1 MKNLV
6 GKVFTEHEQACAE
19 AQVSLA
25 EEFMLHGTV
34 GDQDWLTLLAWAQPQ
49 LVYTLPCQFNVQ
61 TDQVSF
67 TLFNNQGS
75 DRLVSGVQ
83 HVKMGRRVGQVQ
95 ELPQSYNDQT
105 RQRGVRKTL

>member
-67 TLFNNQGS
+67 AFLKGLPGHYQVYNTAKWADVWDKYRNCPNSTMIRHNNG
-75 DRLVSGVQ
+75 D
-83 HVKMGRRVGQVQ
+83 
-95 ELPQSYNDQT
+95 
-105 RQRGVRKTL
+105 

>member
-1 MKNLV
+1 
-6 GKVFTEHEQACAE
+6 
-19 AQVSLA
+19 
-25 EEFMLHGTV
+25 MLGGTV
-34 GDQDWLTLLAWAQPQ
+34 GDQDWLTLVAWAQPH

-75 DRLVSGVQ
+75 DRIVSGVQ
-83 HVKMGRRVGQVQ
+83 HVKMGRSVGEVQ

-105 RQRGVRKTL
+105 